1 LVILNEVKDL
11 SVIVPRPLSLR
22 RASPPRSRPRT
33 SLLVVDFSLAMY
45 CPLCGAEYRPEFAV
59 CSDCQVALVPDPP
72 RSPSPNPPTDDTS
85 GDTSFALVWSG
96 SDPRKH
102 AEVSE
107 ALDRQRIPAR
117 TLRREDHLFNPTIH
131 PEFEV
136 YVPVG
141 LMSSAREALQQANL
155 AEDDSEELTESGT
168 LEIPAE
174 EGAPDYPNDTNDE
187 RGDPL
192 NFDPQDA
199 TVEIWSGQDFD
210 MAAMV
215 ASSLREN
222 HIPYRSDSDITE
234 PNSASGETPAAR
246 LLVFPEDEKRAKEI
260 VRQIVDAVPPR

>member
-1 LVILNEVKDL
+1 
-11 SVIVPRPLSLR
+11 
-22 RASPPRSRPRT
+22 
-33 SLLVVDFSLAMY
+33 MY
-45 CPLCGAEYRPEFAV
+45 CPLCGAEYRPEFGV

-72 RSPSPNPPTDDTS
+72 RGPSPSIDDASVDDTS
-85 GDTSFALVWSG
+85 FGLLWSG

-102 AEVSE
+102 AEVCE
-107 ALDRQRIPAR
+107 ALDRQKIPAR
-117 TLRREDHLFNPTIH
+117 TLRREDHLFNATIH

-136 YVPVG
+136 YVPVD
-141 LMSSAREALQQANL
+141 LMSSAREALHQANL
-155 AEDDSEELTESGT
+155 AEDDSEELAESGT

-174 EGAPDYPNDTNDE
+174 DGPPDDPNDNYEE
-187 RGDPL
+187 RGDRL

-199 TVEIWSGQDFD
+199 NVEIWSGQDFD

-234 PNSASGETPAAR
+234 PKSASDGTPATR